1 MKLTHQVH
9 DKKQLNDMAYSRLV
23 LTDNGRV
30 ITDQELA
37 ALLTAEGFTLPT
49 VPAVTLMPPFPRP
62 TSNYF
67 TPEGR
72 AEWDAWTVARN
83 AAYAKYLAELAAK
96 TAAMT
101 VLQTVLME
109 KFQLASWVVIGQNPN
124 GTRLWGWVVTGLQP
138 VTLYKSWAMTLARGG
153 DQIYTICFTR
163 K

>member
-1 MKLTHQVH
+1 MHQDH

-49 VPAVTLMPPFPRP
+49 VPAVALMPPFPRP
-62 TSNYF
+62 TSDYF

-83 AAYAKYLAELAAK
+83 AAYTEYKLTLLARDLAVL
-96 TAAMT
+96 TIEMT
-101 VLQTVLME
+101 ITN
-109 KFQLASWVVIGQNPN
+109 KFQLASWVVIGQNDN
-124 GTRLWGWVVTGLQP
+124 GTRKWGWIVTGLQP
-138 VTLYKSWAMTLARGG
+138 VTLYKSWALALANQ
-153 DQIYTICFTR
+153 DAIWVICNTR
-163 K
+163 R